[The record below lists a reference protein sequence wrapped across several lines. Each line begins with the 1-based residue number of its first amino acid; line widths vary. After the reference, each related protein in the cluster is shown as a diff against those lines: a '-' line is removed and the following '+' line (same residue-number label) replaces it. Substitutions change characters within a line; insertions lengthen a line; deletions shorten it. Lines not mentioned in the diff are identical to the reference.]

1 MHEKRNFILIL
12 LVLVAAVWAFVSWF
26 HIIDPDSPFILGH
39 RIISLVATLGLGAW
53 LAYALTLEDKLPN
66 HLGEKVG
73 DVYYGADGLSFM
85 PTIRVVD
92 QQAQLSVY
100 YQNRYEN
107 PAQAIVHI
115 RPPEDS
121 FIIRP
126 GMHDVHFTFRAGG
139 GDFGVI
145 HQPIAV
151 PEHLQGEVIEV
162 QLAAVSYYPRSKGA
176 RLLRQSGIP
185 CGSMLVDWGGSAFK
199 TGVHEVSGEVNL
211 ENPATLRMA
220 MPKNVNS
227 FVTDAETWKQE
238 CIAAGKDTSAA
249 SA

>member
-12 LVLVAAVWAFVSWF
+12 LALLAGVWAFCVWF
-26 HIIDPDSPFILGH
+26 HILNPSMIVVH
-39 RIISLVATLGLGAW
+39 RTVSLVAFIGLAAW
-53 LAYALTLEDKLPN
+53 ATYALKFEDKIPS

-73 DVYYGADGLSFM
+73 EVYYGADGLAFM

-92 QQAQLSVY
+92 NQAQLSVY

-107 PAQAIVHI
+107 PTQAIVHI

-126 GMHDVHFTFRAGG
+126 GMRDVHFAFRAGG

-151 PEHLQGEVIEV
+151 PDHLQGEVIEV

-176 RLLRQSGIP
+176 RLLKHQGIP
-185 CGSMLVDWGGSAFK
+185 CGSLLVDWGGSAFK
-199 TGVHEVSGEVNL
+199 TGVHEVSGEVQL
-211 ENPATLRMA
+211 ENAITVRLA
-220 MPKNVNS
+220 MPKGVNAY
-227 FVTDAETWKQE
+227 VTDADTWKQE
-238 CIAAGKDTSAA
+238 CLA
-249 SA
+249 SGVDSGATNA